1 MSHEL
6 QELLEVN
13 LKYREDKERET
24 DACLKLVCIHSCAD
38 EH

>member
-13 LKYREDKERET
+13 LKYHEDKERET
-24 DACLKLVCIHSCAD
+24 DVHLKLRCIHSHAD